1 MPSCLATGRSVY
13 RLFPF
18 WMNNLTRE
26 ELAVAPA
33 AIQRARVQHALDSL
47 VVEELREGLGAEIIY
62 EEEETEERK
71 LHELDKAPSKLE
83 DVAPEVQD
91 PLEEVN
97 LGTPEEPRITY
108 VSSFLSSHLKDQLVS
123 LLKEWTDSFAWNY
136 DEMPGLDRELVEHR
150 LPIKPG

>member
-1 MPSCLATGRSVY
+1 MDFTS
-13 RLFPF
+13 
-18 WMNNLTRE
+18 
-26 ELAVAPA
+26 
-33 AIQRARVQHALDSL
+33 I
-47 VVEELREGLGAEIIY
+47 
-62 EEEETEERK
+62 ERK

-108 VSSFLSSHLKDQLVS
+108 VSSFLSSHLKDQKVS
-123 LLKEWTDSFAWNY
+123 LLRTDSFAWNY

>member
-1 MPSCLATGRSVY
+1 
-13 RLFPF
+13 
-18 WMNNLTRE
+18 MNNLTRE

-33 AIQRARVQHALDSL
+33 AIQRARVQHALDSRL

-123 LLKEWTDSFAWNY
+123 LLRTDSFAWNY
-136 DEMPGLDRELVEHR
+136 DEMPGRHRELVEHR
-150 LPIKPG
+150 LPRVKTVPATRPKDV

>member
-1 MPSCLATGRSVY
+1 
-13 RLFPF
+13 
-18 WMNNLTRE
+18 MNNLTRE

-47 VVEELREGLGAEIIY
+47 VVEELREGLGADLIY

-97 LGTPEEPRITY
+97 LGT
-108 VSSFLSSHLKDQLVS
+108 
-123 LLKEWTDSFAWNY
+123 
-136 DEMPGLDRELVEHR
+136 
-150 LPIKPG
+150 

>member
-1 MPSCLATGRSVY
+1 M
-13 RLFPF
+13 
-18 WMNNLTRE
+18 
-26 ELAVAPA
+26 APA

-62 EEEETEERK
+62 EEEEQEETEERK
-71 LHELDKAPSKLE
+71 FHELDKAPSKLE

>member
-62 EEEETEERK
+62 EEEEQEETEERK

-91 PLEEVN
+91 PL
-97 LGTPEEPRITY
+97 PW
-108 VSSFLSSHLKDQLVS
+108 K
-123 LLKEWTDSFAWNY
+123 K
-136 DEMPGLDRELVEHR
+136 
-150 LPIKPG
+150 